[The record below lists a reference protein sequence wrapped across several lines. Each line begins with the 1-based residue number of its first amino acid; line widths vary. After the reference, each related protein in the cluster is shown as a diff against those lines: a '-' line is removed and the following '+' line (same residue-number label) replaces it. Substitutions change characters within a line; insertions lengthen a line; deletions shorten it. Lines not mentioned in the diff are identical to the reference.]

1 MKHSN
6 INSNSFFFY
15 KPNFPFQTFFFKI
28 KCLIANIFHYF
39 FKHFSLTIHQTKL
52 MIRYHSFSG
61 WWYFPI
67 SYEVINSIENVLS
80 LTSRLIIQDRF
91 IHPIRGLMVLW
102 TYQELK
108 MQTFPWNMLSALDK
122 LYLILP
128 YPTYFIYL
136 TTGLIWKYITTF
148 YPVNLF
154 TIEKDQ
160 NNMYDNDI

>member
-1 MKHSN
+1 
-6 INSNSFFFY
+6 
-15 KPNFPFQTFFFKI
+15 
-28 KCLIANIFHYF
+28 
-39 FKHFSLTIHQTKL
+39 
-52 MIRYHSFSG
+52 
-61 WWYFPI
+61 
-67 SYEVINSIENVLS
+67 
-80 LTSRLIIQDRF
+80 
-91 IHPIRGLMVLW
+91 MVLW